1 MNSRL
6 FSDAMGE
13 IDTRYIDQVLAFR
26 PVVRR
31 HPFRRMPAAL
41 IAAVLALLLMG
52 AGISAAILYGDSIK
66 SWFVYHWNEITGQS
80 MDQGQ
85 IAVIDHLSQE
95 IGISQTVGNVTVT
108 VDSAAVGDDNFYL
121 LLKVE
126 GIQTSSDHSY
136 DFLQWTVEATPD
148 PLADDFAVGWYAEYL
163 GISQNGAALLLF
175 TYRYLGESGFT
186 PDTRPLQIHLGV
198 QNLAQDAHTDQETI
212 LAEGEWNFTFT
223 IDRSQTME
231 TITLPDTEVMA
242 TDVNRQEQVAVTLTQ
257 IELTSTGLRFQYP
270 HSSRSLFLSGQK
282 VAAVLKDGSAVGTN
296 GGMGSLSQDGAD
308 LCCVYQWTVPV
319 DLDQVAAIQIGDTQ
333 IDVP

>member
-1 MNSRL
+1 MNNRL

-26 PVVRR
+26 PAVRR

-95 IGISQTVGNVTVT
+95 IGVSQTVGNVTVT

-126 GIQTSSDHSY
+126 GIQASDDHSY
-136 DFLQWTVEATPD
+136 DFLQWTVEAAPD
-148 PLADDFAVGWYAEYL
+148 PLADDFAVG
-163 GISQNGAALLLF
+163 
-175 TYRYLGESGFT
+175 
-186 PDTRPLQIHLGV
+186 
-198 QNLAQDAHTDQETI
+198 
-212 LAEGEWNFTFT
+212 
-223 IDRSQTME
+223 
-231 TITLPDTEVMA
+231 
-242 TDVNRQEQVAVTLTQ
+242 
-257 IELTSTGLRFQYP
+257 
-270 HSSRSLFLSGQK
+270 
-282 VAAVLKDGSAVGTN
+282 
-296 GGMGSLSQDGAD
+296 
-308 LCCVYQWTVPV
+308 
-319 DLDQVAAIQIGDTQ
+319 
-333 IDVP
+333 

>member
-13 IDTRYIDQVLAFR
+13 IDTRYIDQVLSFR
-26 PVVRR
+26 PAARR

-85 IAVIDHLSQE
+85 IVIIDDLSQE
-95 IGISQTVGNVTVT
+95 IGVSQTVGDVTVT

-126 GIQTSSDHSY
+126 GIQPLDDHSY
-136 DFLQWTVEATPD
+136 GFLQWTVEAEPD
-148 PLADDFAVGWYAEYL
+148 PLADDFAVGWNAEYL
-163 GISQNGAALLLF
+163 GASQDGAALLLF
-175 TYRYLGESGFT
+175 TYRYLSEGDFT

-198 QNLAQDAHTDQETI
+198 QNLAQDARTDQETL

-223 IDRSQTME
+223 IDRSQEME

-242 TDVNRQEQVAVTLTQ
+242 KDVNRQEQAAVTLTQ

-270 HSSRSLFLSGQK
+270 NSSRSLFLSGQK

-296 GGMGSLSQDGAD
+296 GGMGSLSEDGAD

-333 IDVP
+333 IVVP